1 MSVDVQIVLT
11 AMQSQLDALTR
22 AVRAQ
27 QDVIDALTDSVI
39 TLQAQARADARH

>member
-1 MSVDVQIVLT
+1 MSVDVQIVLS

-27 QDVIDALTDSVI
+27 QDAIDALTDTVL
-39 TLQAQARADARH
+39 TLQAQAHDARR